1 MCRKLSCSTIGLK
14 TKHYY
19 NLKLKVV
26 SIQSGWK
33 WVPAQLYIISK
44 NTGLILHHEEKRE
57 GKKKYNAWDCPYHRT
72 SEWLRLKETSGNY
85 PFQIPF
91 SKQGQVAHSHFQ
103 LWLDYC
109 GWRLQIISEQPVPIF
124 DCSKSKNKQ
133 TKTFIMLTFTF
144 LYSSLCPLPLFL
156 WMGITEKS
164 LAYFLSLPVPYTRYL
179 YAANFGHRVYIHNVG
194 LLDCT
199 ESVLINVLWIYI
211 RYNH

>member
-1 MCRKLSCSTIGLK
+1 MSTCSVVHNIQEYWINFASWRKKGRK
-14 TKHYY
+14 K
-19 NLKLKVV
+19 
-26 SIQSGWK
+26 
-33 WVPAQLYIISK
+33 K
-44 NTGLILHHEEKRE
+44 NTIHETAPIT
-57 GKKKYNAWDCPYHRT
+57 G
-72 SEWLRLKETSGNY
+72 SEWQRLKETSGNY

-144 LYSSLCPLPLFL
+144 LYSSLCPLPLVL

-164 LAYFLSLPVPYTRYL
+164 LALFSFSPCPLHQVFICCQLWTQSIYSQCWFAGL
-179 YAANFGHRVYIHNVG
+179 HRVSFN
-194 LLDCT
+194 
-199 ESVLINVLWIYI
+199 
-211 RYNH
+211 